1 MTIGIEAE
9 LTQQEKDAILKR
21 FHEKYLQSKSNVE
34 LNDRP
39 QTKIQKAI
47 SIVIPPKPPRTEAAI
62 HLIEGEQG
70 GGKTCTVVARLVG
83 AYDKR
88 GGEIFLAS
96 KGIKYNGKV
105 KSYDR
110 QNRIIRFTDNGRDRY
125 IRVPKEY
132 KWVSDVKIIC
142 NFHMFGVK
150 YLYMPFDKMF
160 SHLNDDLLLHSYL
173 VIDQAEI
180 IASGR
185 ESMTAAGK
193 ALYKFG
199 QQIRRLDIEYYLI
212 YTHGRMADWTTK
224 LNWTEHIVASFDKIT
239 KKVTLMIRKKG
250 DKGKAPQ
257 EVIYDARQYFKY
269 YKSEERIKLPE
280 KQLIQAAADTYA
292 GKEDDEE

>member
-1 MTIGIEAE
+1 MTTELKTE
-9 LTQQEKDAILKR
+9 LTKSEKDAILKR
-21 FHEKYLQSKSNVE
+21 FHERYLQSQSNIE

-39 QTKIQKAI
+39 QVQKAI
-47 SIVIPPKPPRTEAAI
+47 DAVIPPIPPRTEAAI
-62 HLIEGEQG
+62 HLVEGEQG
-70 GGKTCTVVARLVG
+70 GGKTCTVVARLIG
-83 AYDKR
+83 AYDRR
-88 GGEIFLAS
+88 GAEIFLAK
-96 KGIKYNGKV
+96 KGIKYHGKV

-110 QNRIIRFTDNGRDRY
+110 KTRIIRLSDNGHDRY

-142 NFHMFGVK
+142 NFHLFGVK

-160 SHLNDDLLLHSYL
+160 QHLNDDLLLHSYL

-185 ESMTAAGK
+185 ESMTTAGR

-224 LNWTEHIVASFDKIT
+224 LNWTEHIVASYDKIT
-239 KKVTLMIRKKG
+239 KMITLMIRKKG
-250 DKGKAPQ
+250 DKGKAPK
-257 EVIYDARQYFKY
+257 EVSFYEPQYRKFY
-269 YKSEERIKLPE
+269 HSDERIKLPE
-280 KQLIQAAADTYA
+280 KDLLKAAADTYA
-292 GKEDDEE
+292 GVEDED